1 MSVQWSLQIKRKIG
15 RRKNLDNTLE
25 TEKNQSEDKQ
35 KSWFQ
40 NLCDE
45 FSSSI
50 RDLNRQEKILLRRS
64 MGLTFTE
71 SSPQA
76 HIVFYSHIPETVKKD
91 EYDIWFFCLCIYAYQ
106 DTLRDKDKHLENA
119 LSEFYNNEYTSESQK
134 AKVRA
139 LLSYRICDD
148 GRIIHY
154 LAKMIKML
162 EKDGNMS
169 INVPSLL
176 SNLLRWNNGAADE
189 WARKIA
195 YFYKEE
201 KKDE

>member
-1 MSVQWSLQIKRKIG
+1 MA
-15 RRKNLDNTLE
+15 NTLE
-25 TEKNQSEDKQ
+25 IKKNQSENKQ

-45 FSSSI
+45 FLSSI

-91 EYDIWFFCLCIYAYQ
+91 EYDIWFLCLCIYAYQ
-106 DTLRDKDKHLENA
+106 DTLGDRRLENA

-139 LLSYRICDD
+139 LISYRMCDD

-176 SNLLRWNNGAADE
+176 SALLRWNKGSADE
-189 WARKIA
+189 WAEKIA
-195 YFYKEE
+195 RFYKEE
-201 KKDE
+201 KKDEEN

>member
-1 MSVQWSLQIKRKIG
+1 M
-15 RRKNLDNTLE
+15 DNTLE